1 MMNRREALDRT
12 AMILGYAITGPA
24 LGGVLNGC
32 KATPEQPFVPEFFTR
47 DQASLI
53 AALTEIIIPRTDT
66 PGAIDAG
73 VPMFIDRMLK
83 EVYPKESQD
92 AFLKN
97 LAAFDEGAH
106 RAHGNSFLDCGDQEK
121 IEYFK
126 KEHDDALQG
135 NAGAGSSGWWN
146 AGVKDNKPF
155 ILELKELTL
164 LGFFTSKPGA
174 TQVLQHNQVP
184 GPYKGCVPLK
194 DVGKAWA
201 T

>member
-1 MMNRREALDRT
+1 MMNRREVIERT

-24 LGGVLNGC
+24 LAGVLSGC
-32 KATPEQPFVPEFFTR
+32 KATPEQTFVPEFFTG

-83 EVYPKESQD
+83 KVYPKESQE

-97 LAAFDEGAH
+97 LTAFDEGAKK
-106 RAHGNSFLDCGDQEK
+106 AHGSNFMECADQEK

-126 KEHDDALQG
+126 KQHDDALRDNVG
-135 NAGAGSSGWWN
+135 SDSSGWWS
-146 AGVKDNKPF
+146 AGAKDNKPF